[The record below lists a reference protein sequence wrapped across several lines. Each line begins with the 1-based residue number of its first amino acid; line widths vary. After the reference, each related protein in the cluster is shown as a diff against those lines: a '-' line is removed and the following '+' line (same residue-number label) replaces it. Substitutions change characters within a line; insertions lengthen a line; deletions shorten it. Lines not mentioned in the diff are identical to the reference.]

1 MKIYTRT
8 GDDGTTGLLGGG
20 RVSKSEQ
27 RLAAYGTIDEF
38 NAVLGVARAADLS
51 PRCGEI
57 LLRLQGELFHLG
69 AELATPPDS
78 RSTADGLQDEVVAAL
93 EAEIDA
99 LEKDLP
105 PLKAFILPGGTS
117 AAAALH
123 LARCVCRRA
132 ERELVTLAEREPVRP
147 LVLQYVNR
155 LSDLLFVMART
166 ANSEADV
173 EDVEWKSG
181 S

>member
-20 RVSKSEQ
+20 RVAKSEQ
-27 RLAAYGTIDEF
+27 RLAAFGTIDEF
-38 NAVLGVARAADLS
+38 NAVLGVARAADLL

-69 AELATPPDS
+69 AELATPPDA
-78 RSTADGLQDEVVAAL
+78 RSTAEGLQDEDVAAL

-105 PLKAFILPGGTS
+105 PLKAFILPSGS
-117 AAAALH
+117 PAAAALH

-132 ERELVTLAEREPVRP
+132 ERELVTLAEQEPVRP

-166 ANSEADV
+166 ANSEAHV
-173 EDVEWKSG
+173 EDVEWKPG